1 MTPEQA
7 AHDTKAVVVG
17 VPARFMTDSATYA
30 RGVELGFEGADFY
43 FAGRGGVLGDTPADV
58 VAAAMVF
65 FAPDAVRAAW
75 ERSGHVLPRR
85 QTAEEWARC
94 AHAYAAAHLPSSG
107 NDERL
112 AELLGTIIDQSS
124 PALAPLF
131 AGWRSLPEPAGMKEL
146 VIHRLNALREL
157 RGGLHA
163 AAVTTVGLTPLEAIA
178 VRAPRVAVIAGW
190 TSPLPEPEPVRDR
203 WTLAEARTDRM
214 LGHHFA
220 VLDAEERAELVAL
233 LNELTAS

>member
-7 AHDTKAVVVG
+7 AHDTKAAVVS
-17 VPARFMTDSATYA
+17 VPARFMTDAATYA
-30 RGVELGFEGADFY
+30 RGAELGFQGADFY

-65 FAPDAVRAAW
+65 FAPETVRDAW
-75 ERSGHVLPRR
+75 ERSSHVLPRR
-85 QTAEEWARC
+85 QTAEEWAQC
-94 AHAYAAAHLPSSG
+94 AHVYAASNLPSSG
-107 NDERL
+107 DDARL
-112 AELLGTIIDQSS
+112 AELLGTIVEHAS

-131 AGWRSLPEPAGMKEL
+131 AGWRSLPTPSGIKEL

-178 VRAPRVAVIAGW
+178 VRAPRVAAIAGW
-190 TSPLPEPEPVRDR
+190 TSPLPEVEPVQDR
-203 WTLAEARTDRM
+203 WTLAESRTDRM
-214 LGHHFA
+214 LGRHFA
-220 VLDAEERAELVAL
+220 ILDTDELAELVDLLGAL
-233 LNELTAS
+233 NAT